1 MKKKKLIIIIS
12 SGVIVLVII
21 GALIYLKTNSK
32 QTNVAEKNMLGE
44 DNFEENLV
52 IENVITNEIEE
63 NAIREENVVNNEVQE
78 SSQTDEIIANQDNN
92 QGNGETKQEN
102 KQTTTSSNVEPNKTN
117 SEDKNTQTK
126 VQPSSSSSSN
136 NNNQQTQKQ
145 ETKTT
150 TKTETKTTT
159 KSETKQQTQ
168 PTSTAPEHMQSW
180 ESRAFAQVNKIRKAN
195 GSDAITWDNTA
206 YQEALRRAK
215 DNANRDA
222 VIDENGISVYSL
234 NDNETPEGLINKFK
248 SSSGHMQSLNDKKI
262 KKGAVAIYKKHTNLG
277 DKYYGY
283 VALYEGYEN
292 TRKYNY
298 EVDM

>member
-1 MKKKKLIIIIS
+1 MKRKKLIIIIS
-12 SGVIVLVII
+12 SGVIVLII
-21 GALIYLKTNSK
+21 LGAIIYLSLHSK

-44 DNFEENLV
+44 ENFEENLV

-63 NAIREENVVNNEVQE
+63 NAICEENIVNNEVQE
-78 SSQTDEIIANQDNN
+78 SSKTDETTANQDNN
-92 QGNGETKQEN
+92 QGNAETKQEN
-102 KQTTTSSNVEPNKTN
+102 KPTATTTNVEQNKAN
-117 SEDKNTQTK
+117 SENKDTK
-126 VQPSSSSSSN
+126 AQASSSSSSN
-136 NNNQQTQKQ
+136 NNQQATPKQ
-145 ETKTT
+145 
-150 TKTETKTTT
+150 ETKTTT
-159 KSETKQQTQ
+159 KSETKQTTQTETKKQTQ
-168 PTSTAPEHMQSW
+168 VTSSSPEHMQSW
-180 ESRAFAQVNKIRKAN
+180 ESRTFAQVNKIRKEN
-195 GSDAITWDNTA
+195 GSDAITWDSAA

-215 DNANRDA
+215 DNANKDA

-248 SSSGHMQSLNDKKI
+248 SSSGHMQSLKDKKV
-262 KKGAVAIYKKHTNLG
+262 KKGAVAVYKKHTNLG

>member
-1 MKKKKLIIIIS
+1 MKRKKLIIIIS
-12 SGVIVLVII
+12 SGVVVLVII

-32 QTNVAEKNMLGE
+32 QTNVVEVNILGGE
-44 DNFEENLV
+44 NQEENSV
-52 IENVITNEIEE
+52 IENIITNEIEE
-63 NAIREENVVNNEVQE
+63 NAINEENVVNSEVQE
-78 SSQTDEIIANQDNN
+78 SSKTDDTTTNQDNN
-92 QGNGETKQEN
+92 QGNAETKKEN
-102 KQTTTSSNVEPNKTN
+102 KPIATTTNVEQNKAN
-117 SEDKNTQTK
+117 SENKDTK
-126 VQPSSSSSSN
+126 AQSSSSSSSN
-136 NNNQQTQKQ
+136 NNNQKTQKQ

-150 TKTETKTTT
+150 A
-159 KSETKQQTQ
+159 KSETKQTTTSETKKQTQ
-168 PTSTAPEHMQSW
+168 VTSSTPEHMQSW

-215 DNANRDA
+215 DNANKDA

-248 SSSGHMQSLNDKKI
+248 SSSGHMQSLKDKKI
-262 KKGAVAIYKKHTNLG
+262 KKGAVAVYKKHTNLG

>member
-1 MKKKKLIIIIS
+1 
-12 SGVIVLVII
+12 
-21 GALIYLKTNSK
+21 
-32 QTNVAEKNMLGE
+32 
-44 DNFEENLV
+44 
-52 IENVITNEIEE
+52 
-63 NAIREENVVNNEVQE
+63 
-78 SSQTDEIIANQDNN
+78 
-92 QGNGETKQEN
+92 
-102 KQTTTSSNVEPNKTN
+102 
-117 SEDKNTQTK
+117 
-126 VQPSSSSSSN
+126 
-136 NNNQQTQKQ
+136 
-145 ETKTT
+145 
-150 TKTETKTTT
+150 
-159 KSETKQQTQ
+159 
-168 PTSTAPEHMQSW
+168 MQSW

>member
-1 MKKKKLIIIIS
+1 MSEKRLDLEIPSVDDLFKVSDDNKNKIVKIPIYQIEDFPEHPFKVKRDEELNKLAESIKEH
-12 SGVIVLVII
+12 GVFNPVIVREI
-21 GALIYLKTNSK
+21 GDRHYEMISGHRRKEASK
-32 QTNVAEKNMLGE
+32 LAGKQEINAI
-44 DNFEENLV
+44 
-52 IENVITNEIEE
+52 IENVDDDTATIMMVDSNMQ
-63 NAIREENVVNNEVQE
+63 REKVL
-78 SSQTDEIIANQDNN
+78 
-92 QGNGETKQEN
+92 
-102 KQTTTSSNVEPNKTN
+102 P
-117 SEDKNTQTK
+117 SE
-126 VQPSSSSSSN
+126 
-136 NNNQQTQKQ
+136 
-145 ETKTT
+145 
-150 TKTETKTTT
+150 
-159 KSETKQQTQ
+159 
-168 PTSTAPEHMQSW
+168 
-180 ESRAFAQVNKIRKAN
+180 RAFAQVNKIRKAN

>member
-1 MKKKKLIIIIS
+1 MKRKKLIIIIS
-12 SGVIVLVII
+12 SGVIVLIILGVII
-21 GALIYLKTNSK
+21 YLSLSSK
-32 QTNVAEKNMLGE
+32 RTNVAEKNMLGE
-44 DNFEENLV
+44 ENFEENLV

-63 NAIREENVVNNEVQE
+63 NAISEENIVNNEVQE
-78 SSQTDEIIANQDNN
+78 SSQTDETTVNQDNN
-92 QGNGETKQEN
+92 QGNTETKQEN
-102 KQTTTSSNVEPNKTN
+102 KPIATTTNVEQNKAN
-117 SEDKNTQTK
+117 SENKDTK
-126 VQPSSSSSSN
+126 AQSSSSSSSN
-136 NNNQQTQKQ
+136 NNNQKTQKQ

-150 TKTETKTTT
+150 A
-159 KSETKQQTQ
+159 KSETKQTTTSETKKQTQ
-168 PTSTAPEHMQSW
+168 VTSSTPEHMQSW

-215 DNANRDA
+215 DNANKDA

-248 SSSGHMQSLNDKKI
+248 SSSGHMQSLKDKKI
-262 KKGAVAIYKKHTNLG
+262 KKGAVAVYKKHTNLG